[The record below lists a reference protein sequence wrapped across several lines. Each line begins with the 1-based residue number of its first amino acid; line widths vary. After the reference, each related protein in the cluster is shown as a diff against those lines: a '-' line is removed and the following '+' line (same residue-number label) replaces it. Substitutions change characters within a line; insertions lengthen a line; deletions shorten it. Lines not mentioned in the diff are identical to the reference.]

1 MHTAD
6 WNPTLSEYV
15 KADTHNAERL
25 LTVFEHRTE
34 SRPPV
39 SLLIQYIPPSSTL
52 TQFTSFLTD
61 TFTHLATFQTQTN
74 MTPIILTDANAHC
87 NSGGDDLR
95 QFNIPNRTKP
105 YAHRHSTGHKKNASQ
120 TPPAKRGDILEI
132 HTARNNY
139 SILNDRAPGENLAPT
154 FTASNRNTVT
164 DYIIVPISQ
173 YHDVVA
179 FNILPSTNLQFNTDH
194 NVLHL
199 ISNDLPD
206 PTPPFPDGLRPDAVC
221 HEKYALIDLET
232 RKQYRLAMNAAV
244 GPWYRNGFDDL
255 KRSLEAAQHKPSTN

>member
-39 SLLIQYIPPSSTL
+39 SLLILYIPPSSTL

-61 TFTHLATFQTQTN
+61 TFTHLATFQTRTN
-74 MTPIILTDANAHC
+74 MAPIILTDANAHC

-105 YAHRHSTGHKKNASQ
+105 YAHRHTTGHKKNASQ

-132 HTARNNY
+132 SHSPKQLLYTERPSAR
-139 SILNDRAPGENLAPT
+139 GEPSSNLHSQQPQHSHRLHHCSD
-154 FTASNRNTVT
+154 FTIPRCRC
-164 DYIIVPISQ
+164 I
-173 YHDVVA
+173 
-179 FNILPSTNLQFNTDH
+179 
-194 NVLHL
+194 
-199 ISNDLPD
+199 
-206 PTPPFPDGLRPDAVC
+206 
-221 HEKYALIDLET
+221 
-232 RKQYRLAMNAAV
+232 
-244 GPWYRNGFDDL
+244 
-255 KRSLEAAQHKPSTN
+255 